1 MLTRALRVGPL
12 QCTLLSPSER
22 PAPTL
27 VVLCHGYGA
36 NRHDLADVARA
47 ATGGAA
53 TDVDFLCPDAP
64 LSLGHVGGRE
74 ARAWW
79 ELDIAYLQRRQQSGP
94 DGLRALQQETFVGLP
109 AARRALRQCVEAAM
123 QRGNLNLERV
133 VLAGF
138 SQGAM
143 LVTDLSL
150 SLEEPPAALCVL
162 SGTLIDA
169 VRWERL
175 AAARTGL
182 RVVQSHGRHDPVLP
196 FSGAKAL
203 QRLLGAAGMSVQFIA
218 FDGGHTVAPAAID
231 ALHQEIARLAPP
243 PGG

>member
-12 QCTLLSPSER
+12 QCTLLSQSER

-36 NRHDLADVARA
+36 NRHDLTDVARA
-47 ATGGAA
+47 ATAGAA
-53 TDVDFLCPDAP
+53 HVDFLLPDAP
-64 LSLGHVGGRE
+64 LMLEHVGSRE

-79 ELDIAYLQRRQQSGP
+79 ELDIAYLQRRQQAGP
-94 DGLRALQQETFVGLP
+94 EGLRALQQQTFAGLP
-109 AARRALRQCVEAAM
+109 AARRALRQCVEAAL
-123 QRGNLNLERV
+123 QRGNLSLDRV

-143 LVTDLSL
+143 LVTDLAL

-162 SGTLIDA
+162 SGTLIDS
-169 VRWERL
+169 VRWQRL

-182 RVVQSHGRHDPVLP
+182 RVLQSHGRSDPVLP
-196 FSGAKAL
+196 FAGAEAL
-203 QRLLGAAGMSVQFIA
+203 RQLFEAAGVAVHFIA
-218 FDGGHTVAPAAID
+218 SDGGHTVAPAAIG
-231 ALHQEIARLAPP
+231 ALHREIARLAPLSQ
-243 PGG
+243 G